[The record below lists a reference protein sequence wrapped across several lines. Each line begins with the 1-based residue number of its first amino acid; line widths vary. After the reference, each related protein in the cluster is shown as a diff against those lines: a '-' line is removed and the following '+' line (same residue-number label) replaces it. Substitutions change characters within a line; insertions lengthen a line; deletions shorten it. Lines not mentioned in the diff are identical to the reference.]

1 MNYKSHYEKLI
12 ERARYRD
19 KFSGY
24 KELHHVVPRCLGGS
38 DDSENVVALT
48 PEEHFV
54 AHQLLVKIHPK
65 NPKLVY
71 AALMMTTTSCFVPR
85 RNKAYGWIRRLVSEH
100 RKNAIGAKHSEASKR
115 ARSEKLKGK
124 PLSEETKLKLKQ
136 AWIKRKIEKPM
147 TQETKEKLRL
157 AGLKRKHTPETKAK
171 VSAARKG
178 KPTRLKG
185 VEHAA

>member
-1 MNYKSHYEKLI
+1 MNYQAHYEKLI
-12 ERARYRD
+12 GRARYRD
-19 KFSGY
+19 KLFGCV
-24 KELHHVVPRCLGGS
+24 EFHHVVPKCLGGS
-38 DDSENVVALT
+38 DERENIVALT

-54 AHQLLVKIHPK
+54 AHQLLVKIYPK

-71 AALMMTTTSCFVPR
+71 AALMMTTSSHLVPR

-100 RKNAIGAKHSEASKR
+100 RKNAIGAKHSEASRR

-136 AWIKRKIEKPM
+136 AWVKRKIEHPM
-147 TQETKEKLRL
+147 TQGTKEKLRL

-178 KPTRLKG
+178 KPTRFKG
-185 VEHAA
+185 VEYAA